1 MRRCLLTLLQIKV
14 YKEIPTRRGMSTVD
28 FTGRNE
34 EQGMKTCVI
43 CKRRQNALHCFDGP
57 SVPYCMAC
65 YGRGHTIEPNFE
77 EQLRHEQD
85 DFQAFNDMEASDY
98 P

>member
-1 MRRCLLTLLQIKV
+1 
-14 YKEIPTRRGMSTVD
+14 MSTV
-28 FTGRNE
+28 E
-34 EQGMKTCVI
+34 MKTCVI

-65 YGRGHTIEPNFE
+65 YGRRHTIEPNFE